1 MKKKII
7 SDSWEAIIGAIYIDK
22 GFDFAENF
30 ILKIWDHYIYD
41 KNINIIDA
49 KTKLQEYSLKKFKI
63 LPTYKFISD
72 TGPKHRPNFKVAVKL
87 KDTSFVEAEGASKK
101 LAQQAAATKLLNQIE
116 IKK

>member
-1 MKKKII
+1 MRQLLVQ
-7 SDSWEAIIGAIYIDK
+7 YIDK

-63 LPTYKFISD
+63 LPTYKFIQIQVLNTD
-72 TGPKHRPNFKVAVKL
+72 QILKL
-87 KDTSFVEAEGASKK
+87 LLNCQTLFVEAEEPQK
-101 LAQQAAATKLLNQIE
+101 N
-116 IKK
+116 